1 MIDTVE
7 LMRKVGNIRILTSHL
22 VDDQLAG
29 DYHSSFKGHGIE
41 FDEVREYTVGDDVRS
56 IDWNVTARCGYP
68 HVKRFA
74 EEREL
79 TVMFLVDV
87 SGSQSYSSTERP
99 KSELAAELTC
109 LLALT
114 SIRNQDNIGLI
125 LFSDRIVKTIPPRK
139 GRKAVMRLVRE
150 VLAADEAQGGTD
162 IAGALNFL
170 NSVMSRKAVV
180 FLVSDFQDE
189 GWEKRLSTTA
199 LHHDLV
205 CCHLSDPCELHLP
218 DVGMVELEDPET
230 GETFWADTSSRS
242 LRTCFDANA
251 AAKVNAL
258 ETLFKRNRLDAMF
271 LSTAEDPIHGVR
283 SFFRRRAAKAHGG
296 APTS

>member
-7 LMRKVGNIRILTSHL
+7 LMRKVGKIRILTSRL
-22 VDDQLAG
+22 VDDQLSG

-41 FDEVREYTVGDDVRS
+41 FDEVREYSVGDDIRS
-56 IDWNVTARCGYP
+56 IDWNVTARVGFP
-68 HVKRFA
+68 HIKRFS

-87 SGSQSYSSTERP
+87 SGSQSYSSTSQT

-114 SIRNQDNIGLI
+114 SIRNQDNVGLI
-125 LFSDRIVKTIPPRK
+125 LFSDHIVKTIPPRK

-150 VLAADEAQGGTD
+150 VLAADNPNGGTD
-162 IAGALNFL
+162 IAGALNYL
-170 NSVMSRKAVV
+170 NNVLRRKAVV

-189 GWEKRLSTTA
+189 GWEKRLSISA

-205 CCHLSDPCELHLP
+205 CCHLSDPCENALP
-218 DVGMVELEDPET
+218 DVGMIELEDPET
-230 GETFWADTSSRS
+230 GETMWVDTSSKS
-242 LRTCFDANA
+242 LRESF
-251 AAKVNAL
+251 AAKATEKTESL
-258 ETLFKRNRLDAMF
+258 AALFKRNKIDAMF
-271 LSTAEDPIHGVR
+271 LSTNTDPIGKVR
-283 SFFRRRAAKAHGG
+283 KFFRMRAAK
-296 APTS
+296 TR